1 MQLFVSRASGFVSGG
16 VCKSC
21 AAFSDIP
28 VCTDAERGDVPCLW
42 VARLWRETQN
52 PRINHGMLSVGR
64 NLPPSRVP
72 QGLIQPGLE
81 VTWEWISG
89 SYWHLVETKI
99 QMQTELELNP
109 SFEVILN
116 FQLRALPAWS
126 TGRSAAGVSSAE
138 DRQMHLK
145 LEEQPSIPFCWISTC
160 YLNGKQNSFCLQG
173 VVPRLCALYSTKR
186 L

>member
-116 FQLRALPAWS
+116 FLNSVLFLLGAQAEVLLVFHLLRTDRCISSWKNSQASLFVELAL
-126 TGRSAAGVSSAE
+126 V
-138 DRQMHLK
+138 
-145 LEEQPSIPFCWISTC
+145 I
-160 YLNGKQNSFCLQG
+160 
-173 VVPRLCALYSTKR
+173 
-186 L
+186 